1 MITVQIEDNEIEL
14 REMTYQWVIES
25 IERRRRD
32 GRSDICVQVI
42 IDEPDCHIAFNKNC
56 KSTGHAKKVFSKKE
70 KEITRLWEN
79 HHLVIN
85 FDIGEFL
92 EFLKELRRYF

>member
-1 MITVQIEDNEIEL
+1 MISVQIEDHKIEL
-14 REMTYQWVIES
+14 GEMSDQWVIES
-25 IERRRRD
+25 IERRRRN
-32 GRSDICVQVI
+32 GNVNICVQVI

-56 KSTGHAKKVFSKKE
+56 VSTGPAKKAFSKKE
-70 KEITRLWEN
+70 KEIARLWEN

-92 EFLKELRRYF
+92 AFLKELRRYF